1 MAVEHILAQ
10 DSRKV
15 IVHIGADV
23 VELADEGVFDPVS
36 YRLTAACS
44 KVVKQVSEAGR

>member
-1 MAVEHILAQ
+1 MTVEHILAQ
-10 DSRKV
+10 NPRKV

-36 YRLTAACS
+36 YRLAAQCDS
-44 KVVKQVSEAGR
+44 TLWQ